1 MTSPVR
7 CAAVIFLGLLLC
19 GQVHAER
26 LVLASASY
34 GKNIVAICDAD
45 GKVLWSHKTAGPKT
59 GHAGHHDI
67 QLLENGNILFHE
79 NWKTIIEMTLDRKV
93 VWSYDSST
101 MNGNQGKAVE
111 VHAFQR
117 LPGGLTMI
125 AESGVGRIIEVDR
138 DGKIHAEI
146 KLKSG
151 GRQHTRMVRKLASG
165 NYLVCAENPGVVT
178 EYNAK
183 SEVVWEYAI
192 KTRVYGAIRLK
203 SGNTLIA
210 SGSGASVVEVT
221 PAGTVVWDIK
231 DAIPDAKI
239 TLKWTTF
246 LTELDNGNVIVG
258 NCHAGEK
265 SPQIFEITRDK
276 KVVWQFNEFATFGNG
291 LACSQVLDD
300 KQSALV
306 RKLLA
311 KVTDEHWQ
319 QQTIDSKS
327 DFRGLAVVNAKV
339 AWVSGTNG
347 TFARTTDGGKTWVV
361 GIVPGADKLDFRDVE
376 AFGEKT
382 AYLLSAGPGDASRI
396 YKTVN
401 AGKSWVLQFK
411 SAEPASFFDAIAFW
425 DENTGIALGDPVDG
439 RFQLLATNDGGV
451 NWKPLPAK
459 NLPPALPGEGA
470 FAASG
475 TCLLTHGKEHV
486 WFVTGG
492 AKVARVFR
500 SRDRGQTWQV
510 SETPIRAGT
519 ESAGIFS
526 IAFRDEQHGM
536 IVGGDY
542 RKPNE
547 TGATTAIT
555 SDGGKTWKLL
565 DKRLPYCSAVAWA
578 RDRWIAVG
586 TTGSHASLDHGDTWH
601 LLDHENHNSVAF
613 TVTGEGWA
621 VGPKGR
627 VASFAK

>member
-7 CAAVIFLGLLLC
+7 CAAVIFLGPLLC
-19 GQVHAER
+19 GPVRAER

-34 GKNIVAICDAD
+34 GNNIIAICDAD
-45 GKVLWSHKTAGPKT
+45 GKVLWAHQTAGPKT
-59 GHAGHHDI
+59 GHSGHHDI

-93 VWSYDSST
+93 VWRYDSSK

-117 LPGGLTMI
+117 LPGRLTMI
-125 AESGVGRIIEVDR
+125 AESGVGRIIEVDS

-146 KLKSG
+146 KLKPG
-151 GRQHTRMVRKLASG
+151 GTQHTRMVRKLANG
-165 NYLVCAENPGVVT
+165 NYLVCAEHPGVVT
-178 EYNAK
+178 EYNPNG
-183 SEVVWEYAI
+183 EVVWEYATH
-192 KTRVYGAIRLK
+192 TRVYGAIRLK
-203 SGNTLIA
+203 SGHTLIA

-221 PAGTVVWDIK
+221 PAGTVAWEIK
-231 DAIPDAKI
+231 NAIPDAKI
-239 TLKWTTF
+239 MLKWTTF
-246 LTELDNGNVIVG
+246 LTELDNGNFIVG
-258 NCHAGEK
+258 NCHAGDK
-265 SPQIFEITRDK
+265 SPQIFEITRAK
-276 KVVWQFNEFATFGNG
+276 KVVWQFNAFATFGNG

-311 KVTDEHWQ
+311 TVTDEHWQ

-327 DFRGLAVVNAKV
+327 DFRGLSVVNAKV

-347 TFARTTDGGKTWVV
+347 TFGRTADGGKTWVV
-361 GIVPGADKLDFRDVE
+361 GTVPGADQLDFRDVE

-396 YKTVN
+396 YKTVD
-401 AGKSWVLQFK
+401 AGKSWVRQFK
-411 SAEPASFFDAIAFW
+411 SGEPASFVDAIAFW
-425 DENTGIALGDPVDG
+425 DENTGIALGDPVAG
-439 RFQLLATNDGGV
+439 RFQLLVTSDGGV
-451 NWKPLPAK
+451 NWKPLPAT
-459 NLPPALPGEGA
+459 NLPPSLPGEGA

-475 TCLLTHGKEHV
+475 TCLVTHGKEHV

-500 SRDRGQTWQV
+500 SSDRGQTWQV
-510 SETPIRAGT
+510 SKTPIRAGT
-519 ESAGIFS
+519 EAAGIFS

-542 RKPNE
+542 RKPKE
-547 TGATTAIT
+547 TGATAAIT
-555 SDGGKTWKLL
+555 SDGGKTWKLV

-578 RDRWIAVG
+578 KDRWVAVG
-586 TTGSHASLDHGDTWH
+586 TAGSHASLDHGDTWK
-601 LLDHENHNSVAF
+601 LLDHENYHSVGF

-621 VGPKGR
+621 AGPKGR
-627 VASFAK
+627 VARFAK